1 MVINLTKSRGSK
13 FVIHEHEALRAGW
26 HHDLRLERN
35 GVLKSWAVPKGL
47 PEEPGV
53 RRVAMP
59 VEDHALSY
67 GKFEGKIPKGQYGA
81 GEVRIWDRGTY
92 ETKSWGDTKIE
103 VTLRGKRLHGDYV
116 LRWMEKMNSWLLWK
130 RQ

>member
-1 MVINLTKSRGSK
+1 MSK

-35 GVLKSWAVPKGL
+35 GVLKSWAVPKGM
-47 PEEPGV
+47 PEESGV

-81 GEVRIWDRGTY
+81 GKVRIWDRGTY
-92 ETKSWGDTKIE
+92 ETKSWSNTKKE
-103 VTLRGKRLHGDYV
+103 VILHGKKVRGEYV
-116 LRWMEKMNSWLLWK
+116 LRWMDEMYCWLLWK
-130 RQ
+130 R

>member
-1 MVINLTKSRGSK
+1 MSK
-13 FVIHEHEALRAGW
+13 FVVHEHEALVAGR

-35 GVLKSWAVPKGL
+35 SVLKSWAVPKGV

-67 GKFEGKIPKGQYGA
+67 GEFEGRIPKGLYGA

-92 ETKSWGDTKIE
+92 ETKFWSDTKIE
-103 VTLRGKRLHGDYV
+103 VTLHGKRLSGDYI
-116 LRWMEKMNSWLLWK
+116 LRWMERMNNWLLWK
-130 RQ
+130 R

>member
-1 MVINLTKSRGSK
+1 MSK
-13 FVIHEHEALRAGW
+13 FVIHEHKALRAGL

-35 GVLKSWAVPKGL
+35 GVLKSWALPKSV
-47 PEEPGV
+47 PEELGV
-53 RRVAMP
+53 RRVAKQ

-67 GKFEGKIPKGQYGA
+67 QDFEGEIPRGLYGT
-81 GEVRIWDRGTY
+81 GKVTIWDRGTY
-92 ETKSWGDTKIE
+92 DTEFWGDTKIE
-103 VTLRGKRLHGDYV
+103 VMFHGQRLCGEYV

>member
-1 MVINLTKSRGSK
+1 MTR

-35 GVLKSWAVPKGL
+35 GVLKSWAVPKGV
-47 PEEPGV
+47 PEESGL
-53 RRVAMP
+53 RRIAMP

-81 GEVRIWDRGTY
+81 GKVRIWDRGTY

-103 VTLRGKRLHGDYV
+103 VTFRGKRLIGDYV
-116 LRWMEKMNSWLLWK
+116 LRWMERMNSWLLWK
-130 RQ
+130 C